1 MLVTEQKNVLSISCL
16 DFYPNKNC
24 SFLMQHQN
32 SKACKYADLQ
42 YFDSVYIQSMYKLCF
57 FEQVVE
63 EKQGKKYASSI
74 YKTTFI

>member
-1 MLVTEQKNVLSISCL
+1 
-16 DFYPNKNC
+16 
-24 SFLMQHQN
+24 MQHQN